1 MKIDVAKV
9 WVDDTNVHIQTK
21 KGAIKSLPIAGFR
34 LLSKATPE
42 QRQLFE
48 VGKYGIHWP
57 EIDEDLSFE
66 GFFSKDEL
74 NIAAKLEPII
84 QYISISYIATRFF
97 GKSRAWLHNKLNG
110 NLSNGKPS
118 SFTPEELE
126 KLKNALDV
134 IANEIKEAAF
144 KISSDAV

>member
-1 MKIDVAKV
+1 MKIDVVKA
-9 WVDDTNVHIQTK
+9 WVDDEKVYIQTK
-21 KGAIKSLPIAGFR
+21 QGQVRSLDIASFR
-34 LLSKATPE
+34 LLKKATPA
-42 QRQLFE
+42 QRQMFE
-48 VGKYGIHWP
+48 VGKYGLHWP
-57 EIDEDLSFE
+57 ELDEDLSFE

-74 NIAAKLEPII
+74 CVAAKLEPII
-84 QYISISYIATRFF
+84 EYVSISYIAARFF

-134 IANEIKEAAF
+134 IANEIKDAAL
-144 KISSDAV
+144 KLSC

>member
-21 KGAIKSLPIAGFR
+21 KGVIKSLPIINFR
-34 LLSKATPE
+34 LLQKASPE

-48 VGKYGIHWP
+48 VGKYGIYWP
-57 EIDEDLSFE
+57 GIDEDLSFE
-66 GFFSKDEL
+66 GFFSKEEL
-74 NIAAKLEPII
+74 SVAVQLEPII
-84 QYISISYIATRFF
+84 QYVSIAYIASRFF

-118 SFTPEELE
+118 VFTPEELNT
-126 KLKNALDV
+126 LKKALDT
-134 IANEIKEAAF
+134 IANEIKEASV
-144 KISSDAV
+144 KLSC